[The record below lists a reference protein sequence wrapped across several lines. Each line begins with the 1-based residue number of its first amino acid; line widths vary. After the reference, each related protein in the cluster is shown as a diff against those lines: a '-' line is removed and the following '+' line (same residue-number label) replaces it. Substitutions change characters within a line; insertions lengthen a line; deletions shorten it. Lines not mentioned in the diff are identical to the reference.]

1 MSQQLQGVLIAI
13 DWLNIK
19 RGAQLCQRNVRPA
32 ELCRAMQDVGR
43 VFGEVVGGKAF
54 GDWSLRPEDGR
65 EFAEHD
71 IVPYHA
77 PRTSTGK
84 DRSDPAILLEVY
96 EWIRDREDRGTV
108 ILGSGD
114 ADYQALVDRARVHW
128 RRIVLCAFSQSVSR
142 DMLAAAPLFPLEAEL
157 DIQLAEHGDVNL
169 DLTADSEE
177 GDAGIDDV
185 LVRFIREMYKLEG
198 RLSLVGYSML
208 CNQWTLDWGLPGTS
222 TSAAGR
228 STSTSRMGSWNA
240 MRWSTATTPIGPR
253 PPYG

>member
-1 MSQQLQGVLIAI
+1 
-13 DWLNIK
+13 
-19 RGAQLCQRNVRPA
+19 
-32 ELCRAMQDVGR
+32 MQDVGR

-157 DIQLAEHGDVNL
+157 GIQLAEHGDVNL

-177 GDAGIDDV
+177 GDAGHRRCPGAVHSGDV
-185 LVRFIREMYKLEG
+185 
-198 RLSLVGYSML
+198 
-208 CNQWTLDWGLPGTS
+208 Q
-222 TSAAGR
+222 AGR
-228 STSTSRMGSWNA
+228 PAEPCRLQHAVQSVDAGLGIAWNEHECSR
-240 MRWSTATTPIGPR
+240 PIDE
-253 PPYG
+253 YQ